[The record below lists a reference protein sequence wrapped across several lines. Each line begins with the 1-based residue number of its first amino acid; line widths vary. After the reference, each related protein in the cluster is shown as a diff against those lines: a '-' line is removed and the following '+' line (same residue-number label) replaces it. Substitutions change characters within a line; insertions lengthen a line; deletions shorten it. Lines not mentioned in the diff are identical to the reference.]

1 MVDEDRQVAG
11 KLNEKMEMTECGYYR
26 QGGRC
31 GKSQAGRS
39 VCDRVGCVAYYPKKS
54 SYKPQQKQ

>member
-1 MVDEDRQVAG
+1 
-11 KLNEKMEMTECGYYR
+11 MEMTKCDYYR